1 MKDLNYFRNKIR
13 NMDFIPMTDEELKTV
28 IERNKSAV
36 NNARLEG
43 LYETKDEKEFFQMLI
58 EERVPADIR
67 KSIVKEWAINSV

>member
-43 LYETKDEKEFFQMLI
+43 LYETEDEKEFFQMLI

-67 KSIVKEWAINSV
+67 KNIVKEWAINSV

>member
-28 IERNKSAV
+28 IERNKIAV

-67 KSIVKEWAINSV
+67 KNIVKEWAINSV

>member
-43 LYETKDEKEFFQMLI
+43 LYETEDEKEFFQMLI

>member
-43 LYETKDEKEFFQMLI
+43 LYETEDEKEFFQMLI

-67 KSIVKEWAINSV
+67 KSIVKEWAINSI

>member
-36 NNARLEG
+36 NNSRLEG
-43 LYETKDEKEFFQMLI
+43 LYETEDEKEFFQMLI

-67 KSIVKEWAINSV
+67 KNIVKEWAINSV